1 MDPARLA
8 TLPLFAGLDD
18 AQRAAVAESVRE
30 LQLPAGER
38 LATQGEFAY
47 EFFVIEEGEAE
58 IRRGDELVAT
68 VGEGDVVG
76 EIGLLVTGT
85 RTASI
90 VATRPLTVVAMFARE
105 FKRLD
110 QQVPEL
116 AAGLRALLRE
126 RMAGPA
132 R

>member
-1 MDPARLA
+1 M
-8 TLPLFAGLDD
+8 PLFAGLDE

-30 LQLPAGER
+30 VKIPAGDR

-47 EFFVIEEGEAE
+47 DFFVIEQGRAE
-58 IRRGDELVAT
+58 IRRGGDLVAT

-76 EIGLLVTGT
+76 EIGLLLTGT

-90 VATRPLTVVAMFARE
+90 IATQPTTVVAMFTRE
-105 FKRLD
+105 FKRLEK
-110 QQVPEL
+110 QVPEL
-116 AAGLRALLRE
+116 AERLRATVRE
-126 RMAGPA
+126 RMAGAA